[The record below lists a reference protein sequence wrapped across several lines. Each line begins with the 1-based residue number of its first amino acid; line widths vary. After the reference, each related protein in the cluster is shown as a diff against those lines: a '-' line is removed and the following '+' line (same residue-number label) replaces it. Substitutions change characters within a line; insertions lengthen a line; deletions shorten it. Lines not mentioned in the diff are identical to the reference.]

1 MEKKKWDDVQQ
12 RARVAHDWAVNFFL
26 FFHPAHPLH
35 VAPPSWWWWRRKV
48 HTSQSHAQMIQHR
61 KIPLNRINFHLL
73 LLLLL
78 LKRNSKNRIFLNIKK
93 KKRIWYLWAQVVV
106 FLCAALYRLSNKEED
121 MMMMMRCGRPFVV
134 RFATEPTHAALFL
147 FNTRRREILS
157 MCVFSHLHTSSLVFI
172 IKKQEEN
179 REDILHRIGISKF
192 YLSSIKYN
200 ID

>member
-93 KKRIWYLWAQVVV
+93 KKEFGICGRKLWCFCVPPYIVSRIKRRIWWWWWDVAGLLLWGLRPSPPMPPYS
-106 FLCAALYRLSNKEED
+106 FL
-121 MMMMMRCGRPFVV
+121 
-134 RFATEPTHAALFL
+134 THGEGKFCLCVSFL
-147 FNTRRREILS
+147 I
-157 MCVFSHLHTSSLVFI
+157 CIHHPSSL
-172 IKKQEEN
+172 
-179 REDILHRIGISKF
+179 S
-192 YLSSIKYN
+192 
-200 ID
+200 